1 MCEKR
6 IEDFT
11 LKELRDEIKRRKD
24 MGDIEIVWEQ
34 LEWMKFRCV
43 CTAAWEDE
51 HTMTYVN
58 ENGRIGFCVH
68 TPKRENGEFGKS
80 RIHWR
85 IDKKV
90 YKTTKGFLKA
100 LKDYSEK
107 VIPIESVE
115 TKCKHGHGIC
125 FWSGIGCNDCPV
137 YVNQNENTLNNNE

>member
-1 MCEKR
+1 MVDKR
-6 IEDFT
+6 IEDFS
-11 LKELRDEIKRRKD
+11 LEELRAEIKRRKD

-34 LEWMKFRCV
+34 LAWMKFRCV

-115 TKCKHGHGIC
+115 TKCKHGNGIC
-125 FWSGIGCNDCPV
+125 FFSGTRCNNCPV
-137 YVNQNENTLNNNE
+137 YENQNKIEK